1 MPTLSEG
8 KSKPFGGLKSQGG
21 MVCLHFP
28 LLLVV
33 AAGVKCIQC
42 SLMERPLA
50 FRTSRQAQQR
60 DTILLHHRHHHHHH
74 QYPCPALLISPRV
87 KLDKTNKQLQNDVLG

>member
-33 AAGVKCIQC
+33 AAGVKCIQ
-42 SLMERPLA
+42 A
-50 FRTSRQAQQR
+50 FSHGAATGFSYLTYARHNRETPFCYITVT
-60 DTILLHHRHHHHHH
+60 TITTISTHAPHCL
-74 QYPCPALLISPRV
+74 YP
-87 KLDKTNKQLQNDVLG
+87 QE